1 MEVRMAKAAKGV
13 SNPIN
18 RAIPEAHIE
27 KAERKHNQA
36 GVFIAVDQ
44 VLRLRNFG
52 QPWRMKQTPMKSRN
66 SKRVA
71 SVKVDGPEGTR
82 NSMTVRSITKVPMF
96 FQGKHRLLMEP

>member
-52 QPWRMKQTPMKSRN
+52 QPWRIKQTPMNRRKSN
-66 SKRVA
+66 KVA
-71 SVKVDGPEGTR
+71 SANVDGPDGSRISTTEMSTEV
-82 NSMTVRSITKVPMF
+82 SS
-96 FQGKHRLLMEP
+96 LMPKT